1 LADKSTFLR
10 QTSGVGKVT
19 VGESSVLLNA
29 AQGDKARKYVREL
42 EELRVALKSKFWNEE
57 EQEIT
62 GELTTALR

>member
-1 LADKSTFLR
+1 M
-10 QTSGVGKVT
+10 
-19 VGESSVLLNA
+19 LLNA